1 LNVNAAAAGRRVVA
15 GEPGLQMTAAAVD
28 LSDFALW
35 RNGFPDEL
43 FTDLRRTR
51 PLFRHGL
58 TPGVAR
64 LFSETVR
71 RDFWVTTKHRHAV
84 RLHRDVDSF
93 TAVDGPLI
101 QPVGMFSSYPTIINM
116 DPPGLNKRRKLISN
130 AFNPRAIAKLEDGI
144 RARAARM
151 IDHLLAEG
159 GGDWIE
165 DVADALPMTVI
176 GDIIGIPESDRPRI
190 FDSLDRILK
199 ARSPEARLSRQDEVD
214 LYATIFGYAM
224 ELTSEKRRNP
234 ADDIWSTLAS
244 AVITGEDGEEFS
256 LPANELEFFFFV
268 LTFAGSD
275 TTKNA
280 LAIGLQAFVGNP
292 EQMERYREQEALR
305 SSAVE
310 EVLRWASPVAYWT
323 RTAKVDVEMDGQ
335 HIPQGDRVVSM
346 LRSANRDEEVFP
358 SPFMFD
364 IGRQPNP
371 HVAFGGGGPHHCLGA
386 MLARAELRAVF
397 DELLLRCDDIE
408 IGPAKVA
415 YPNLTTNMSIYDE
428 MAISLTER

>member
-1 LNVNAAAAGRRVVA
+1 
-15 GEPGLQMTAAAVD
+15 MTASTVD

-35 RNGFPDEL
+35 RNGFPDDVFTEL
-43 FTDLRRTR
+43 RHSR
-51 PLFRHGL
+51 PLFRHGM
-58 TPGVAR
+58 TPGVAK
-64 LFSETVR
+64 TVK
-71 RDFWVTTKHRHAV
+71 RDFWMTTKHRHAV
-84 RLHRDVDSF
+84 RLHRDYESF

-101 QPVGMFSSYPTIINM
+101 QPADLFSSYPTIINM

-151 IDHLLAEG
+151 IDGLLAEG
-159 GGDWIE
+159 GGDWID
-165 DVADALPMTVI
+165 DVADLLPMSVI
-176 GDIIGIPESDRPRI
+176 GDILGIPEQDRPRI

-199 ARSPEARLSRQDEVD
+199 ARSPGSKLTPQEGID
-214 LYATIFGYAM
+214 LFGTVFGYAM
-224 ELTSEKRRNP
+224 ELTAEKRTNP
-234 ADDIWSTLAS
+234 TDDIWSTLAS

-256 LPANELEFFFFV
+256 LPSNELEFFFFV

-280 LAIGLQAFVGNP
+280 LAIGLQAFVDNP
-292 EQMERYREQEALR
+292 EQIERYREDESLR
-305 SSAVE
+305 PGAVE

-323 RTAKVDVEMDGQ
+323 RTTAVDIEMDGL
-335 HIPQGDRVVSM
+335 HIPKGERVVAM
-346 LRSANRDEEVFP
+346 LRSANRDEEVFS
-358 SPFMFD
+358 SPFTFD

-397 DELLLRCDDIE
+397 DELLLRGDGITL
-408 IGPAKVA
+408 GPALVT

-428 MAISLTER
+428 MPVTLSAR